1 MDHVVYLDHKANEFE
16 KLLNGQKTMI
26 IRGAAGRKIPYGRV
40 ETNDTLYFIENDG
53 SGVIKA
59 RGNVVGVLNSDKMTK
74 EASTAF
80 VDAHQD
86 KLSLSKVQY
95 ERWAG
100 KRFLVL
106 IEIDQ
111 IRWRPSSWIAMNMAI
126 WMIGCRS
133 VRLTWYAAAHNSAL
147 VCNGTL

>member
-1 MDHVVYLDHKANEFE
+1 M
-16 KLLNGQKTMI
+16 
-26 IRGAAGRKIPYGRV
+26 
-40 ETNDTLYFIENDG
+40 
-53 SGVIKA
+53 
-59 RGNVVGVLNSDKMTK
+59 VGVLNSDKMTK

-111 IRWRPSSWIAMNMAI
+111 IVELAPFKLDRHEYGNMDDWLPVGSIDLVRSSP
-126 WMIGCRS
+126 
-133 VRLTWYAAAHNSAL
+133 
-147 VCNGTL
+147 

>member
-26 IRGAAGRKIPYGRV
+26 IRGAAGRKMPYGRV

-111 IRWRPSSWIAMNMAI
+111 IVELAPFKLDRHEYGNMDDWLPVGSIDLVRSSP
-126 WMIGCRS
+126 
-133 VRLTWYAAAHNSAL
+133 
-147 VCNGTL
+147 

>member
-26 IRGAAGRKIPYGRV
+26 IRGAAGRKMPYGRV

-59 RGNVVGVLNSDKMTK
+59 RGNVVGVLNLDKMTK

-111 IRWRPSSWIAMNMAI
+111 IVELAPFKLDRHEYGNMDDWLPVGSIDLVRSSP
-126 WMIGCRS
+126 
-133 VRLTWYAAAHNSAL
+133 
-147 VCNGTL
+147 

>member
-1 MDHVVYLDHKANEFE
+1 MDHVVYLDHKSNELE
-16 KLLNGQKTMI
+16 KLLKGQKTMV
-26 IRGAAGRKIPYGRV
+26 IRGAAGRKMPYGRV

-74 EASTAF
+74 EASTAL

-86 KLSLSKVQY
+86 KLSMSKAQY

-106 IEIDQ
+106 IEVNQIAELAPFKLDRHEYGNMDDWLPVGSIDL
-111 IRWRPSSWIAMNMAI
+111 
-126 WMIGCRS
+126 
-133 VRLTWYAAAHNSAL
+133 VRGSL
-147 VCNGTL
+147 

>member
-26 IRGAAGRKIPYGRV
+26 IRGAAGRKMPYGRV

-95 ERWAG
+95 EHWAG

-111 IRWRPSSWIAMNMAI
+111 IVELAPFKLDRHEYGYMDDWLPVGSIDLVRSSP
-126 WMIGCRS
+126 
-133 VRLTWYAAAHNSAL
+133 
-147 VCNGTL
+147 